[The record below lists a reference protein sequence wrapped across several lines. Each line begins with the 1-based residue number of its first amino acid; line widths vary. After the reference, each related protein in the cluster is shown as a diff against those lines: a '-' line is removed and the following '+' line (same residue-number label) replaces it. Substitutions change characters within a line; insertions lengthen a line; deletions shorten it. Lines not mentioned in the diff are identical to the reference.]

1 MEVFAA
7 VKRMKFRWIDLLIS
21 LVILIT
27 AFGISLLLQRLH
39 PSESLVSLVFVLAVF
54 LISLLTSSYLWGIL
68 ASLSSVLIDNFVFT
82 FPYFAFDF
90 ISTDNLISALVMLLV
105 SVITSTLTTQL
116 KEQERMKLEAETEK
130 MRGNLLRAISHD
142 LRTPLTTIYGS
153 CSAIIDNYDSIP
165 RHQQLKLLSEM
176 REDSESL
183 VRMVENLLS
192 VTRVDDETILVR
204 KTDTVLEE
212 LIDSVLLKLRKH
224 YPEQQITVSIPDAF
238 ISIPMDA
245 MLIQQV
251 LINLLENAI
260 FHATGMTVL
269 ALTVTTEGNHAIFEV
284 ADNGCGIPR
293 EKLPK
298 LFTGQLYGTE
308 TPTDDRRNGMGIGL
322 SVCAAII
329 RAHGGQITAENQR
342 SGGALF
348 RFRLELEDIHE

>member
-1 MEVFAA
+1 MEVYAT
-7 VKRMKFRWIDLLIS
+7 VKRTDFRPADLVLS
-21 LVILIT
+21 VIILAA
-27 AFGISLLLQRLH
+27 AFGISLLLQRIH

-54 LISLLTSSYLWGIL
+54 LISVLTRSYLWGIL

-90 ISTDNLISALVMLLV
+90 ISTDNLISALVMLSV
-105 SVITSTLTTQL
+105 SITTSTLTTQL
-116 KEQERMKLEAETEK
+116 KAQERMKLEAETEK

-165 RHQQLKLLSEM
+165 KQQQLRLLGEM

-192 VTRVDDETILVR
+192 VTRVDDETVLVR

-212 LIDSVLLKLRKH
+212 LIDSVLLKFRKH
-224 YPEQQITVSIPDAF
+224 YPDRQIDVSIPEDF
-238 ISIPMDA
+238 VSIPMDA

-260 FHATGMTVL
+260 FHATGMTTL
-269 ALTVTTEGNHAIFEV
+269 TLTVRTEGNQAIFEV
-284 ADNGCGIPR
+284 ADDGCGIPR
-293 EKLPK
+293 EKLAM
-298 LFTGQLYGTE
+298 LFTGQLYGTA

-329 RAHGGQITAENQR
+329 RAHGGQITAENR
-342 SGGALF
+342 KTGGALF
-348 RFRLELEDIHE
+348 RFRLELEESHE